1 MCPMDFEEFL
11 WAFGEDRLWEVI
23 RKSFTTR
30 APLSEAL
37 HQLASDALRRYLII
51 RAVKPVPSGGD
62 IRRRSLCKNIG
73 VIVVSSQ
80 S

>member
-30 APLSEAL
+30 APLPE
-37 HQLASDALRRYLII
+37 ALRRYLII
-51 RAVKPVPSGGD
+51 RAVKPVPSGGGY
-62 IRRRSLCKNIG
+62 KAPKFM
-73 VIVVSSQ
+73 
-80 S
+80 

>member
-30 APLSEAL
+30 APLPEAL
-37 HQLASDALRRYLII
+37 HQRASDALRRYLII
-51 RAVKPVPSGGD
+51 RAVKPVPSGGAHFTD
-62 IRRRSLCKNIG
+62 AVKWLSKF
-73 VIVVSSQ
+73 
-80 S
+80 

>member
-30 APLSEAL
+30 ATLPEAL
-37 HQLASDALRRYLII
+37 HRRASDALRRYLII
-51 RAVKPVPSGGD
+51 RAVKPVPSGGGY
-62 IRRRSLCKNIG
+62 KAPKFM
-73 VIVVSSQ
+73 
-80 S
+80 

>member
-30 APLSEAL
+30 APLPEAL
-37 HQLASDALRRYLII
+37 HRRASDALR
-51 RAVKPVPSGGD
+51 VK
-62 IRRRSLCKNIG
+62 RQEK
-73 VIVVSSQ
+73 
-80 S
+80 